1 MTSVEQCLQEEFFMN
16 IIMRFLINGLILLV
30 IDWLLD
36 SITIKSYGTA
46 LLAVFILSIMNMLV
60 KPILKLIALPITIL
74 TFGLFSFIINAF
86 TFQITSY
93 VVSGFE
99 IESFWGA
106 LIGSLLL
113 SFIQSL
119 IIKKEQKN
127 RQQNAD
133 GFSFP

>member
-1 MTSVEQCLQEEFFMN
+1 MN
-16 IIMRFLINGLILLV
+16 IIMRFLINGLALLV

-46 LLAVFILSIMNMLV
+46 LLAVFILSIMNLLV
-60 KPILKLIALPITIL
+60 RPILQLITLPITIL

-93 VVSGFE
+93 IVSGFV
-99 IESFWGA
+99 IDSFWGA

-113 SFIQSL
+113 SLIQSL
-119 IIKKEQKN
+119 LIKQSKKN
-127 RQQNAD
+127 RQ
-133 GFSFP
+133 

>member
-1 MTSVEQCLQEEFFMN
+1 MN
-16 IIMRFLINGLILLV
+16 IIMRFLINGLVLLV

-46 LLAVFILSIMNMLV
+46 LLAVFILSIMNLLV
-60 KPILKLIALPITIL
+60 RPILQLITLPITIL

-93 VVSGFE
+93 AVSGFV
-99 IESFWGA
+99 INSFWGA

-119 IIKKEQKN
+119 LIKQSKKK
-127 RQQNAD
+127 RQ
-133 GFSFP
+133 

>member
-1 MTSVEQCLQEEFFMN
+1 MN
-16 IIMRFLINGLILLV
+16 IIMRFLINGLVLLV

-46 LLAVFILSIMNMLV
+46 LLAVFILSIMNLLV
-60 KPILKLIALPITIL
+60 RPILLLITLPITIL

-93 VVSGFE
+93 VVSGFV
-99 IESFWGA
+99 IHSFWGA

-119 IIKKEQKN
+119 LIKKSKKN
-127 RQQNAD
+127 RQ
-133 GFSFP
+133 